1 MVASNTLAVTKLLL
15 LPSLVSGALLGKD
28 EQASMLA
35 LHNQKRCFAG
45 VPALTW
51 DDDLAKAASSYAD
64 SAPGAVHSTALG
76 AFKKYGECLQGACPD
91 DDPAKA
97 MKFWYDSELP
107 TYTGQFTATHYTQVV
122 WKGTTKV
129 GCGSGPSTGLCAGG
143 KLYVCQYLP
152 LGNQFGK
159 YDANVITPTK
169 DESDCPL
176 EGASRLYDEN
186 VGPIMALSIPSMALP
201 ALAMFACALLLVG
214 AVVARRR
221 AKPANHEQGRDLME
235 AMEDSEEAPVLD

>member
-1 MVASNTLAVTKLLL
+1 MVASNILSIAKLLL
-15 LPSLVSGALLGKD
+15 LPAVVSGKLLDKD

-45 VPALTW
+45 VPPLTW

-64 SAPGAVHSTALG
+64 TSPGATHSTALG

-91 DDPAKA
+91 NDPAKA

-107 TYTGQFTATHYTQVV
+107 QYTGQFTATHYTQVV
-122 WKGTTKV
+122 WKGAKKV
-129 GCGSGPSTGLCAGG
+129 GCGKGPSTGLCAGG

-152 LGNQFGK
+152 VGNQFGK
-159 YDANVITPTK
+159 YDDNVIAPTK
-169 DESDCPL
+169 DESKCPL
-176 EGASRLYDEN
+176 DAPSRLYDEN
-186 VGPIMALSIPSMALP
+186 VGPFIARSIPNMALP
-201 ALAMFACALLLVG
+201 ALAMFACALLSAG

-221 AKPANHEQGRDLME
+221 AQPADHEQVRDLME
-235 AMEDSEEAPVLD
+235 AVEDSEEARD